1 VLSYRLTH
9 PTLLEALGRAGH
21 GSLVLLADSN
31 YAFSTGASP
40 TAERVYL
47 NLRPGLLTVDQVLEV
62 LLDAIPVEA
71 AAFMVGPD
79 GEDSAAITGYLPA
92 LEGIR
97 SSACSAS
104 RSGQRFAAP
113 TSRCSWRPATRG
125 TTPTCCSRSAPCRA
139 PDPWDNRACHDKP
152 YSWR

>member
-1 VLSYRLTH
+1 MLSYRLTH

-92 LEGIR
+92 LEGIPLER
-97 SSACSAS
+97 L
-104 RSGQRFAAP
+104 QREPFRAALRGP
-113 TSRCSWRPATRG
+113 DLAVLVATGDTRYYANVLLTIGAMPG
-125 TTPTCCSRSAPCRA
+125 T
-139 PDPWDNRACHDKP
+139 
-152 YSWR
+152 